1 MQVARPQRLR
11 RGSGFRCVVLFGGFR
26 ALPADAFPEVALCV
40 APASDAVAARLRN
53 LAAPGRA
60 ARPRRDLDA
69 VSRGEFQLDA
79 GEVSL
84 HGGEGDVRRGG
95 DLGVATAQGYQLDDL
110 CLAFGEGLARCRCG
124 RGRFGCVRGRA
135 VTCLSRRKVGTG
147 SGPRRVAPP
156 GGQDPH
162 LAQDGILAF
171 GDAACRLAGATSTQ
185 WRGGCLTGTPAGGRG
200 SPRMSPRRAVLG
212 SVHVITHVAGT
223 SAVTNDGQ
231 GPRGIHTRRH
241 RTDEGFDR
249 DDFPIALDCRH
260 DTCPEDGSVRA
271 GYAPGP
277 PPTGSSLL
285 MAVGSH
291 RARGEAIE
299 PGDAVQQRGLAG
311 SRGPHDRGEP
321 GPLET
326 DRHLV
331 KVDHLGRALS
341 VDLGEFG
348 RPGSHAAAGAR
359 VGGRR
364 DSGYGLLLRPRAQTA
379 PGRGRGPAPGWEP
392 RHRPVCDGRCG
403 SAESPTTWVRCE
415 SRFRQPRACRR
426 VVSGALRDPH
436 CASGTRP
443 RATTARPPSVRPR

>member
-156 GGQDPH
+156 GGKIPTWPKTGFSPSVTPPVDLLELPQRN
-162 LAQDGILAF
+162 GEE
-171 GDAACRLAGATSTQ
+171 GAS
-185 WRGGCLTGTPAGGRG
+185 PAHQQVEGV
-200 SPRMSPRRAVLG
+200 RRACHRDVR
-212 SVHVITHVAGT
+212 S
-223 SAVTNDGQ
+223 SA
-231 GPRGIHTRRH
+231 
-241 RTDEGFDR
+241 
-249 DDFPIALDCRH
+249 
-260 DTCPEDGSVRA
+260 
-271 GYAPGP
+271 
-277 PPTGSSLL
+277 
-285 MAVGSH
+285 
-291 RARGEAIE
+291 
-299 PGDAVQQRGLAG
+299 
-311 SRGPHDRGEP
+311 
-321 GPLET
+321 
-326 DRHLV
+326 
-331 KVDHLGRALS
+331 
-341 VDLGEFG
+341 
-348 RPGSHAAAGAR
+348 
-359 VGGRR
+359 
-364 DSGYGLLLRPRAQTA
+364 
-379 PGRGRGPAPGWEP
+379 
-392 RHRPVCDGRCG
+392 
-403 SAESPTTWVRCE
+403 
-415 SRFRQPRACRR
+415 
-426 VVSGALRDPH
+426 
-436 CASGTRP
+436 ASM
-443 RATTARPPSVRPR
+443 